1 MESEAIPISKEELQP
16 ISSFQKN
23 NLNKNNQTLPMNF
36 TNSNFISK
44 FFYLWVK
51 PAIDLAN
58 KRPLNIEDLGNIS
71 KEQKTNENL
80 DKYKEILNKKVKSKK
95 YKYPLFFSIF
105 SLHIKYFLYIYFLF
119 IIDFSF
125 VYEKIYFFKKI
136 ISTFSSGDFFPDR
149 EFSFFNFSKFRLN
162 IIESIILYILA
173 RMFGSYNY
181 HYLLI
186 HNEILNRK
194 IINET
199 SALLMDKLLKSNAHN
214 SSFSKGEGEKINLVE
229 IDAEKIGYFF
239 LWFPRICIYPFKIS
253 FSMYLLF
260 NIYGKIYIFAIIGL
274 ILIVTIIISFQ
285 IVYNRN
291 IKYVLYQK
299 DQRMKIVTYVFTALK
314 NLKLDA
320 LDDEFISRI
329 DKKRKDEIDIT
340 RRQFNLEIIIGVLN
354 KNLNLILMILTL
366 YIFVNSKDQ
375 LEISS
380 LFASFQLINTIA
392 GPITVIPIFLSRI
405 AGNLISIKR
414 LQAFLLSEE
423 HYEFNK
429 NNNNDNIAI
438 KFTNTTFGIKTV
450 KKMDKNEKI
459 SMDYKNIDV
468 DERGGGDIIDIF
480 ENLNLEIKKGEF
492 VAIVRDSGVGK
503 TCLLNAIMNNYSILS
518 TDSNPEV
525 NGEISFFPSQPW
537 LMTESI
543 KNNII
548 FFTDFNKKNYNDII
562 SLCHLKSDFEKL
574 PEGDLTI
581 VNSTCS
587 NISEGQK
594 IRISLARCLYRNV
607 DIYLLDDIFSS

>member
-1 MESEAIPISKEELQP
+1 MESDIIPISKEEFQP
-16 ISSFQKN
+16 ISSCQRN
-23 NLNKNNQTLPMNF
+23 NVNKKNQTLPINF
-36 TNSNFISK
+36 TNSNFFSK

-51 PAIDLAN
+51 PAIELAN

-71 KEQKTNENL
+71 KEQRTCKNL
-80 DKYKEILNKKVKSKK
+80 EKYKEILNKKVKSKR

-105 SLHIKYFLYIYFLF
+105 SLNIKYFLFIYFLF

-149 EFSFFNFSKFRLN
+149 EFSFFDFSKFRLN

-199 SALLMDKLLKSNAHN
+199 SALLMDKLLKSNAIN

-239 LWFPRICIYPFKIS
+239 IWFPRICIYPFKIS
-253 FSMYLLF
+253 FSLYLLF
-260 NIYGKIYIFAIIGL
+260 NIYGKIYLFAIIGL

-299 DQRMKIVTYVFTALK
+299 DQRMKIVTYVFTVLK

-320 LDDEFISRI
+320 LEEEFINRI
-329 DKKRKDEIDIT
+329 DKKRKEEIDIT
-340 RRQFNLEIIIGVLN
+340 RKQFNLEIIIGVLN

-366 YIFVNSKDQ
+366 YIFVNSKEQ

-380 LFASFQLINTIA
+380 LFASFQLINTIT

-423 HYEFNK
+423 HYELNKNK
-429 NNNNDNIAI
+429 NNNNIAV
-438 KFTNTTFGIKTV
+438 KFTNTTLGIKMT

-459 SMDYKNIDV
+459 SLDYKNM
-468 DERGGGDIIDIF
+468 ESNIINIF

-492 VAIVRDSGVGK
+492 VAIVGDSGVGK
-503 TCLLNAIMNNYSILS
+503 TCLLNAIMNNFSIIS
-518 TDSNPEV
+518 TDSNPEI

-548 FFTDFNKKNYNDII
+548 FFTNFNRKNYNDII

-594 IRISLARCLYRNV
+594 NSNIVSSMLISKC
-607 DIYLLDDIFSS
+607 